1 MINKDYL
8 ANKRDRVRP
17 VEFHEVPRQN
27 LFFKGVLV
35 TLAIEFIAVVMLWA
49 VVGFFS

>member
-35 TLAIEFIAVVMLWA
+35 TIAFEVVAVVMLWA